1 MEGTELSFD
10 LVTSHDVSRIRLGP
24 LHRDFNPIG
33 SGEREI
39 TLMIGPVKSSTGG
52 QSMSDVV
59 PAEKSNQNNR
69 NGRGTGKGLPPL
81 SSKASNR
88 SSVHGYRTWGQYTPV
103 GKERRARKTQIQY
116 ALDQPERI
124 QPRRS
129 SNQISQA
136 RVHKAFSYRNS
147 FGLTFKGWQQLLFR
161 IRSYQFSESPVQFP
175 DRKGRLYPG

>member
-39 TLMIGPVKSSTGG
+39 TLDDWAGKIVDWGSVNERRRASG
-52 QSMSDVV
+52 
-59 PAEKSNQNNR
+59 ENNQNNR

-147 FGLTFKGWQQLLFR
+147 FGLTFKGWQQLLSR
-161 IRSYQFSESPVQFP
+161 IRSHQFSE
-175 DRKGRLYPG
+175 